1 MSEEQRVLLEG
12 AKSMLRAVGT
22 MSGREKDSAMDSI
35 LRGFTQSVVNLCK
48 KNLNIPLEGEDIGH
62 EAICYVVRDKET
74 GKPKIK
80 QILMSFPAGKEYVI
94 KEGEENGFE
103 GTPSEKEDRRR

>member
-1 MSEEQRVLLEG
+1 MSKLDIIASYADRIGHGFSSLRYMQKRAFLEEVLAEF
-12 AKSMLRAVGT
+12 V
-22 MSGREKDSAMDSI
+22 SI
-35 LRGFTQSVVNLCK
+35 IETACK